1 MTSALSITRSVAPP
15 RAAFL
20 DFPLGHTTGKK
31 NQPEMQ
37 LSLMRQA
44 LAGFE
49 EIDEPGAI
57 RFLDERWSEDESW
70 RQNAMAGGGSKEKE
84 SSDDFRT
91 PRVDTPQYQYSED
104 RDEAERLHNKGACG
118 SCVGAE

>member
-37 LSLMRQA
+37 LNLMRQA

-49 EIDEPGAI
+49 EIDEPGTI
-57 RFLDERWSEDESW
+57 RFLAERWSEDESW
-70 RQNAMAGGGSKEKE
+70 RQNAMAGGGSKKEE
-84 SSDDFRT
+84 SSDDSRT
-91 PRVDTPQYQYSED
+91 PRLDTPQYQYPAD
-104 RDEAERLHNKGACG
+104 RDEAERLHHQGACG

>member
-49 EIDEPGAI
+49 EID
-57 RFLDERWSEDESW
+57 
-70 RQNAMAGGGSKEKE
+70 
-84 SSDDFRT
+84 
-91 PRVDTPQYQYSED
+91 
-104 RDEAERLHNKGACG
+104 
-118 SCVGAE
+118 